1 VYFKETGLGPCE
13 VVARDSLAPG
23 ARCSGPAIVEAPDTT
38 IVVPPGWRL
47 GVDTGVI
54 VLEREHA

>member
-1 VYFKETGLGPCE
+1 MEAGGSKMNFEKVPL
-13 VVARDSLAPG
+13 SLA
-23 ARCSGPAIVEAPDTT
+23 ALNSLKLT